1 MRQLPLP
8 HRHHSH
14 TPGAAQCD
22 RGFDAVARVGKTRH
36 AHWLLLTL
44 TLGFGVFFSGLD
56 QTVVVTIL
64 PQMMPDLGITVD
76 TFGKTAW
83 VVNSYLLGY
92 TIALPLMGK
101 LADVFGLRRM
111 YLISTGLFLVGTG
124 IVALSPGLGWF
135 TLARALQALGGG
147 ALLPITFAILG
158 TTLPPTRRIMALG
171 LVAALDDASSLLG
184 PIYGAALVN
193 HIGWRGLFWLNIP
206 LQLPWLIMTLL
217 LLGTEIRRQA
227 DLDWPSALLLVLAIG
242 TVSWGL
248 TAQGSTVGTSAP
260 LHLAIGV
267 LCAAILSLAFW
278 QRQRRAHAP
287 LLTLDGSQ
295 RGRVLTGMSLYGLDG
310 AATITALVCIPLMT
324 DVLWGKPTID
334 GGLNLLKLM
343 LWMPIG
349 GIIGGLLTPRLGF
362 RTVTIGSFSLIAL
375 GFSLMRLWPNPPSSA
390 LLWGTLSLLGIGIG
404 LNDAAILGHTLHA
417 SPSRARATA
426 AAFAQMTQCIG
437 MMTGMALLAWLG
449 LGHFTQQASQL
460 FAQKGF
466 AVSPTEYQ
474 RLMLQTFRGIFLVA
488 SMLALL
494 AVILAFAL
502 NNDRGKH
509 RLWFAEV
516 ALSEDVDHTAPVD
529 QSPSDEPER

>member
-1 MRQLPLP
+1 MRQLRLR
-8 HRHHSH
+8 HRRHSR
-14 TPGAAQCD
+14 TLGLTQRD
-22 RGFDAVARVGKTRH
+22 RGSAITEGTCETHDIP
-36 AHWLLLTL
+36 WLLLTL
-44 TLGFGVFFSGLD
+44 TLGLGVFFSGLD

-124 IVALSPGLGWF
+124 VVALSPGLGWF

-147 ALLPITFAILG
+147 ALLPITFAIIG
-158 TTLPPTRRIMALG
+158 TMLPPTRRIIALG

-184 PIYGAALVN
+184 PLYGAALVD

-206 LQLPWLIMTLL
+206 LQLPWLIMTVMLL
-217 LLGTEIRRQA
+217 RTEIRRQA
-227 DLDWPSALLLVLAIG
+227 DLDWPSALLLVLTIG

-260 LHLAIGV
+260 LHLAVGV
-267 LCAAILSLAFW
+267 LCAVIFVFAFW
-278 QRQRRAHAP
+278 QRQRRAHSP

-310 AATITALVCIPLMT
+310 AATITAMVCIPLMT
-324 DVLWGKPTID
+324 DVLWGKSTFE

-343 LWMPIG
+343 LWMPVG
-349 GIIGGLLTPRLGF
+349 GVVGGLLTPRLGF

-375 GFSLMRLWPNPPSSA
+375 SFSLMRLWPNPPSSA
-390 LLWGTLSLLGIGIG
+390 FLWGTLSLLGIGIG

-417 SPSRARATA
+417 TPSRARATA
-426 AAFAQMTQCIG
+426 AAFAQMMQCIG

-449 LGHFTQQASQL
+449 LGHFTQQASEL

-466 AVSPTEYQ
+466 AVSLTEYQ
-474 RLMLQTFRGIFLVA
+474 HLMLQTFRGIFLVA
-488 SMLALL
+488 SLLALF
-494 AVILAFAL
+494 AAILAFAL
-502 NNDRGKH
+502 NNDRGEH
-509 RLWFAEV
+509 RLWFAE
-516 ALSEDVDHTAPVD
+516 ATLSEDVDHNTSIH
-529 QSPSDEPER
+529 QSSRDAPER